1 MVIAKSS
8 GIIFEFPMVINNPKN
23 KNTEH
28 RIYPAR
34 LILIS
39 VPLNLKDHL
48 ASIISIFSFPRTK
61 YQPCRINPSFG
72 STPLNSFD
80 FFLSLCTT
88 KKQKDT
94 AENRKTQ
101 NPVPTPKEPM

>member
-1 MVIAKSS
+1 MVIPKSS
-8 GIIFEFPMVINNPKN
+8 GIMFELATVINNPKN
-23 KNTEH
+23 KNPEQIT
-28 RIYPAR
+28 YPAR
-34 LILIS
+34 LTLIL
-39 VPLNLKDHL
+39 VPNNLKDHL
-48 ASIISIFSFPRTK
+48 ASIISIFNFPRIK
-61 YQPCRINPSFG
+61 HQPCRIHPSIG

-88 KKQKDT
+88 KKQKAI